1 MFDVRYI
8 DSPSPLRRT
17 DNNIMQIDG
26 SSMTRDRD
34 DVAAKN
40 VMSQVSEDEALVE
53 EIRKMVHRG
62 LIAKS
67 SSKQS
72 PSQSPSPSQSV
83 ERNYNS
89 GASEASS
96 NNQFVVRN
104 PWHKNNE
111 QRATTADKDED
122 LAFTVSKDSDA
133 YQSLL
138 STVKWYRDSFF
149 IGNLFAD
156 RRSAERNSGRGEN
169 MQILIG
175 NTGINKNAIPKSD
188 PSTAMAHPLLISAA
202 ECYLRSIAAVDML
215 RPYATWAVSMDGPLA
230 GTATQSLAQSILWSQ
245 SSCDWAMRENLL
257 WVLKDQEW
265 REFAK
270 TITTRYVDRS
280 YKGGEL

>member
-1 MFDVRYI
+1 
-8 DSPSPLRRT
+8 
-17 DNNIMQIDG
+17 
-26 SSMTRDRD
+26 MTWDRD

-40 VMSQVSEDEALVE
+40 IISQVSEDEALVE

-72 PSQSPSPSQSV
+72 PSQSPSPSLSV

-111 QRATTADKDED
+111 QRATTAEKDED

-133 YQSLL
+133 YRSLL
-138 STVKWYRDSFF
+138 STVKWYRDSFL
-149 IGNLFAD
+149 IGTLIAD
-156 RRSAERNSGRGEN
+156 RRSAEWNSSEN

-175 NTGINKNAIPKSD
+175 NTGVNKNAIQKSD

-202 ECYLRSIAAVDML
+202 ESYLRSIAAVDML

>member
-1 MFDVRYI
+1 
-8 DSPSPLRRT
+8 
-17 DNNIMQIDG
+17 MQRDE

-40 VMSQVSEDEALVE
+40 ILSQLSEDEALVE

-62 LIAKS
+62 LIGKS

-72 PSQSPSPSQSV
+72 PSQSPSQSV
-83 ERNYNS
+83 ERGYNS
-89 GASEASS
+89 GPSEASS
-96 NNQFVVRN
+96 NNRFVVRN
-104 PWHKNNE
+104 PWHKNKE
-111 QRATTADKDED
+111 QRATTAESDED

-133 YQSLL
+133 YLSLL
-138 STVKWYRDSFF
+138 STAKWYRDSFL
-149 IGNLFAD
+149 IGTLFAD
-156 RRSAERNSGRGEN
+156 RRSAERNSRRGEN
-169 MQILIG
+169 IQILIG
-175 NTGINKNAIPKSD
+175 NTGVNKNAIPKSD

-202 ECYLRSIAAVDML
+202 ESYLRSIAAVDML
-215 RPYATWAVSMDGPLA
+215 RPYASWAVSMDGPLA
-230 GTATQSLAQSILWSQ
+230 GAATQSLAQSILWSQ

>member
-1 MFDVRYI
+1 
-8 DSPSPLRRT
+8 
-17 DNNIMQIDG
+17 MQRDE

-40 VMSQVSEDEALVE
+40 ILSQLSEDEALVE

-72 PSQSPSPSQSV
+72 PSQSPSQSV
-83 ERNYNS
+83 ERGYNS

-96 NNQFVVRN
+96 NNRFVVRN
-104 PWHKNNE
+104 PWHKNKE
-111 QRATTADKDED
+111 QRATTAESDED

-133 YQSLL
+133 YLSLL
-138 STVKWYRDSFF
+138 STVKWYRDSFL
-149 IGNLFAD
+149 IGTLFAD
-156 RRSAERNSGRGEN
+156 RRSAERNSRRGEN
-169 MQILIG
+169 IQILIG
-175 NTGINKNAIPKSD
+175 ITGVKKNAIPKSD

-202 ECYLRSIAAVDML
+202 ESYLRSISAVDML
-215 RPYATWAVSMDGPLA
+215 RPYASWAVSMDGPLA
-230 GTATQSLAQSILWSQ
+230 GAATQSLAQSILWSQ
-245 SSCDWAMRENLL
+245 SSCDWAMRKNLL

>member
-1 MFDVRYI
+1 
-8 DSPSPLRRT
+8 
-17 DNNIMQIDG
+17 MQRDE
-26 SSMTRDRD
+26 SSMIRDRD

-40 VMSQVSEDEALVE
+40 ILSQLSEDEALVE
-53 EIRKMVHRG
+53 EIRKTVHRG
-62 LIAKS
+62 LVAKS
-67 SSKQS
+67 SSKQR
-72 PSQSPSPSQSV
+72 PSQSPSHSV
-83 ERNYNS
+83 ERGYNS

-104 PWHKNNE
+104 PWHTNKE
-111 QRATTADKDED
+111 QRATTAESDEN

-138 STVKWYRDSFF
+138 STVKWYRDSFL
-149 IGNLFAD
+149 IGTLFAD
-156 RRSAERNSGRGEN
+156 RRSTERNSRRGEN

-175 NTGINKNAIPKSD
+175 NTGVDKNAIPKSD
-188 PSTAMAHPLLISAA
+188 PSTAMAHPLLISSA
-202 ECYLRSIAAVDML
+202 ERYLRSIAAVDML

-245 SSCDWAMRENLL
+245 SSCDLAMRENLL

>member
-1 MFDVRYI
+1 
-8 DSPSPLRRT
+8 
-17 DNNIMQIDG
+17 MQIDG